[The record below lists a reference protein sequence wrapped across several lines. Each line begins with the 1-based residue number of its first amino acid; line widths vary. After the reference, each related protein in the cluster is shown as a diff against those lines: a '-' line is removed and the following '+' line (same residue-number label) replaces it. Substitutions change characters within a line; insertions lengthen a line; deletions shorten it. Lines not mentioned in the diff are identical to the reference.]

1 MATVLNLVARSM
13 NEKLKGRRRRDGE
26 KGWKRC
32 CVISLTSR
40 LRGAVTVGIYKNLDS
55 IFFICISL
63 ASSFRWN
70 IQEQSFF
77 RDQVFYSLANCP
89 LIPFRC
95 RTSFWKGLRQSAASW
110 IGLTCG
116 NADTFMP
123 RSGFIQIYS
132 QQTSRKSWNVKSF
145 IMLLICN
152 IFLCSLPPFFV
163 HSLCPSNVI
172 FVEELCVTIVK
183 WLLCFKSVRCRRCQE
198 ARVEVS

>member
-1 MATVLNLVARSM
+1 MLRDFSDIEVAWC
-13 NEKLKGRRRRDGE
+13 RRNIQELRFYFLYLYLS
-26 KGWKRC
+26 
-32 CVISLTSR
+32 SL
-40 LRGAVTVGIYKNLDS
+40 
-55 IFFICISL
+55 
-63 ASSFRWN
+63 RWN
-70 IQEQSFF
+70 IQEQ
-77 RDQVFYSLANCP
+77 VFSSLANCP
-89 LIPFRC
+89 LILFRC

-152 IFLCSLPPFFV
+152 IFLCSLPTFFV
-163 HSLCPSNVI
+163 HNICPSNVI

-183 WLLCFKSVRCRRCQE
+183 WLLCFKSVRCSRCQE

>member
-1 MATVLNLVARSM
+1 M

-26 KGWKRC
+26 KGGKRC

-40 LRGAVTVGIYKNLDS
+40 LRGAVGIYKNLDS

-63 ASSFRWN
+63 ASSLRWN

-77 RDQVFYSLANCP
+77 RDQVFSSLANCP

-152 IFLCSLPPFFV
+152 IILCSLPTFLF
-163 HSLCPSNVI
+163 
-172 FVEELCVTIVK
+172 TT
-183 WLLCFKSVRCRRCQE
+183 SVPLMLYL
-198 ARVEVS
+198 

>member
-1 MATVLNLVARSM
+1 MLRDFSDIEVAWCRH
-13 NEKLKGRRRRDGE
+13 RRNIQELRFYFLYLYLS
-26 KGWKRC
+26 
-32 CVISLTSR
+32 SL
-40 LRGAVTVGIYKNLDS
+40 
-55 IFFICISL
+55 
-63 ASSFRWN
+63 RWN
-70 IQEQSFF
+70 IQEQ
-77 RDQVFYSLANCP
+77 VFSSLANCP

-152 IFLCSLPPFFV
+152 IFLCPLPTFFV
-163 HSLCPSNVI
+163 HNICPSNVI
-172 FVEELCVTIVK
+172 FVGALCVTTIIK